1 MNTIEGS
8 NENTI
13 VNTTTNSAVLPIN
26 IETAP
31 VKVQLRMTPEEIR
44 EFVAKA
50 RAKDAEARER
60 VLAEKEKTD

>member
-1 MNTIEGS
+1 MNTIVSVEEGATMQTAGS
-8 NENTI
+8 
-13 VNTTTNSAVLPIN
+13 PIS
-26 IETAP
+26 IESAP

-60 VLAEKEKTD
+60 ALAEKEKKD

>member
-1 MNTIEGS
+1 MNTIVSVEEGAS
-8 NENTI
+8 MQP
-13 VNTTTNSAVLPIN
+13 AGLPIR

-31 VKVQLRMTPEEIR
+31 VKLQLRMTPEEIR

-60 VLAEKEKTD
+60 ALAEKEKKD